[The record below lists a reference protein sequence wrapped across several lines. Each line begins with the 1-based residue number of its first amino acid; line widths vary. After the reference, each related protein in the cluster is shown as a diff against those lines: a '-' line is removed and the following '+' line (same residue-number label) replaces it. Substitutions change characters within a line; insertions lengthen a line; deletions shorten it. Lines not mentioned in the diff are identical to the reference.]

1 MTAAELVAA
10 LGGRMH
16 GKSGGTACC
25 PAHEDRNPSLSIADG
40 RDGRLLIHCHAGCEQ
55 LAVIK
60 TLRGWGLWRDRCAAE
75 DPPLSEAD
83 RDRERQRDRA
93 REETVRRRAGF
104 IDGLWRRTWVEAVPP
119 QNSPIERWLQAR
131 CIPPDRLELD
141 RLPLRWAPRCP
152 LGKGSAPAMVALMTD
167 PITCEPVGL
176 HRTFLSPNGCAKAP
190 TRPRRMLGKAGII
203 RLSPDDEVELGLG
216 ICEGIETGLSI
227 IAAGWRPVWACGSL
241 GMLQRFP
248 VLPGIAALTVF
259 ADPKPHE
266 IKGARACAQRWV
278 DSGREAFV
286 YVPPSDGD
294 WNVVL
299 SAGGTRS

>member
-25 PAHEDRNPSLSIADG
+25 PAHEDRNPSLSITDG

-55 LAVIK
+55 LAVIEK
-60 TLRGWGLWRDRCAAE
+60 LRGLGLWRDRRAAE

-83 RDRERQRDRA
+83 RDRERQRDQA
-93 REETVRRRAGF
+93 REEKARRRAGF

-119 QNSPIERWLQAR
+119 RDSPIERWLQAR
-131 CIPPDRLELD
+131 RIPPDRLELD

-176 HRTFLSPNGCAKAP
+176 HRTFLSPNGCAKA
-190 TRPRRMLGKAGII
+190 TARPRRMLGKAGII

-216 ICEGIETGLSI
+216 ICEGIETGLAI
-227 IAAGWRPVWACGSL
+227 VAAGWRPIWACGSL
-241 GMLQRFP
+241 GALQRFP
-248 VLPGIAALTVF
+248 LQAGIEHLTIF
-259 ADPKPHE
+259 ADPKPYE
-266 IKGARACAQRWV
+266 VEGARQCARRWV
-278 DSGREAFV
+278 AAGREARLWM
-286 YVPPSDGD
+286 SNTAGD
-294 WNVVL
+294 FNTL
-299 SAGGTRS
+299 LGSAP